1 MKIQSLPPIP
11 KIKIDSESLN
21 LLNEIDKKLARIDG
35 CCLMDSD
42 GFTIDLLKI
51 REGLSSVAIDYPID
65 TITELSKIYQS
76 ASTSQALL
84 IDYKNSIIL
93 GEKLIKNS
101 SAITHALESIH
112 KELLKG
118 KNPSAGLF
126 RTGCVWI
133 NDSAISKEESKFIA
147 PDDEEIIP
155 MIIDLENY
163 IAGDVSYPAAI
174 NAGLIHAQFEMIHP
188 FQSHNG
194 LVGRILIQLYLL
206 LKKKLSFSV
215 LQLSNSLHK
224 SRGEY
229 FDRLED
235 LENNNNWSGWTKF
248 FLETINDAAS
258 ETLWLFQKIFRQ
270 RDSDLK
276 LLLEKSFVSTASIN
290 LLNYITKAPI
300 FSIPLVTSKLGY
312 TKQTMNLLIKK
323 FEEEKIITEISGKQR
338 YRTYFYKAL
347 VDTLLHN

>member
-118 KNPSAGLF
+118 KNPSAGF
-126 RTGCVWI
+126 P
-133 NDSAISKEESKFIA
+133 A
-147 PDDEEIIP
+147 P
-155 MIIDLENY
+155 Y
-163 IAGDVSYPAAI
+163 S
-174 NAGLIHAQFEMIHP
+174 
-188 FQSHNG
+188 
-194 LVGRILIQLYLL
+194 QLL
-206 LKKKLSFSV
+206 
-215 LQLSNSLHK
+215 
-224 SRGEY
+224 
-229 FDRLED
+229 
-235 LENNNNWSGWTKF
+235 F
-248 FLETINDAAS
+248 FLPK
-258 ETLWLFQKIFRQ
+258 LFYLRYGLSIRFWGKTTHHRADFILSYYF
-270 RDSDLK
+270 
-276 LLLEKSFVSTASIN
+276 FAVSHSRIDDH
-290 LLNYITKAPI
+290 
-300 FSIPLVTSKLGY
+300 G
-312 TKQTMNLLIKK
+312 
-323 FEEEKIITEISGKQR
+323 
-338 YRTYFYKAL
+338 
-347 VDTLLHN
+347 